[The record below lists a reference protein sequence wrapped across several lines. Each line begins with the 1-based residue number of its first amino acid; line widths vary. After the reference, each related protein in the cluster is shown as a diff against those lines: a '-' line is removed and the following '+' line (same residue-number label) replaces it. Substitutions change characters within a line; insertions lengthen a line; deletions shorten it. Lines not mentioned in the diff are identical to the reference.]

1 MSAADDPLRAA
12 HAAADRLTDTL
23 TGQLRETLAAAQR
36 SAAQLRSEV
45 EEEAI
50 RRAAELRL
58 AAEEDAARVRREA
71 EARAAEYLRD
81 AHERV
86 DAFTQ
91 GRVARL
97 SELTDELLAGA
108 QEVRTRLDEAGE
120 VAERLR
126 DLIDTL
132 GMVGEIAAHEAR
144 DAGLTL
150 PSLDEGAFGRPAPR
164 SATGHG

>member
-23 TGQLRETLAAAQR
+23 TTQLRETLDAAQR
-36 SAAQLRSEV
+36 SAAQLRTQV
-45 EEEAI
+45 EAEAI
-50 RRAAELRL
+50 RQAAEIRL
-58 AAEEDAARVRREA
+58 AADEDAARIRRGA

-81 AHERV
+81 AHQRV

-108 QEVRTRLDEAGE
+108 QEVRGRLNEAGD

-132 GMVGEIAAHEAR
+132 GVVGQVAAHEAR

-150 PSLDEGAFGRPAPR
+150 PSIDEGAFGSPSPR
-164 SATGHG
+164 STTGQG